1 MKSRA
6 TIGLSIAGLGL
17 AVGLCAC
24 ASQLAPIAGPANMS
38 WAFNQN
44 PDEGAKL
51 AYGAPASDN
60 VVLMMTCAPGSSRV
74 ALSAITT
81 EKSPS
86 GVTLISGD
94 AKGVFRGASSEGFD
108 GAVALVEASAP
119 ASAAPLKAFHK
130 TGELALVDG
139 RRKVKIAARASDK
152 PAVERFFKACTAV

>member
-6 TIGLSIAGLGL
+6 IIGLTL

-24 ASQLAPIAGPANMS
+24 ASQMIPIAGSPNMS

-60 VVLMMTCAPGSSRV
+60 VLLMMTCAPGSSRV
-74 ALSAITT
+74 ALSAMTT
-81 EKSPS
+81 EKSAS

-94 AKGVFRGASSEGFD
+94 AKGVFRGAASEGFD
-108 GAVALVEASAP
+108 GSIALVEASAP
-119 ASAAPLKAFHK
+119 ASAAALKGFHK
-130 TGELALVDG
+130 TGELALLDG
-139 RRKVKIAARASDK
+139 QRKIKIAAGAGDK
-152 PAVERFFKACTAV
+152 PAVDRFFKACNAA